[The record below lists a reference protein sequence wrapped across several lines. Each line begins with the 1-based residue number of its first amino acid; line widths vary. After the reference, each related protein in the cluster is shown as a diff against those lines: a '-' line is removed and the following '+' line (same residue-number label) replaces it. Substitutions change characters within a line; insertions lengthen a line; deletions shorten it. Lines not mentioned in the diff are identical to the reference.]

1 MAGPLLNRS
10 ARIAGFAL
18 LGAAGVSCSLAFD
31 LGREQCESAEDCA
44 ELGPNTTCE
53 NKVCVAIQSAGGG
66 GGSSSSGGG
75 GQGQGG
81 EDPLWGCIDEFVS
94 PVTSPTEMVTYNYRI
109 ELAVNP
115 GQPPPG
121 LMVELCGL
129 LDFTCAS
136 PFPIDQVDPDGTVI
150 FTLTADTEAFLKI
163 DGDMLKPSRAY
174 LPTPPVVLPPKQ
186 KIIRVVREDEFAN
199 IVLTSGKTYDPTR
212 GTVIMLT
219 VDCND
224 DRAAGVQ
231 LASDEIDADTIPYYF
246 KGQLPNFTV
255 LETDLQGAGGWVNLP
270 VGLVNARAVRTATG
284 EPIGS
289 ASFSSRAN
297 ELAYVPI
304 GPTPGAQ

>member
-1 MAGPLLNRS
+1 MS
-10 ARIAGFAL
+10 
-18 LGAAGVSCSLAFD
+18 
-31 LGREQCESAEDCA
+31 
-44 ELGPNTTCE
+44 
-53 NKVCVAIQSAGGG
+53 
-66 GGSSSSGGG
+66 
-75 GQGQGG
+75 
-81 EDPLWGCIDEFVS
+81 
-94 PVTSPTEMVTYNYRI
+94 TSEMITYHYRI

-121 LMVELCGL
+121 MMVELCGL
-129 LDFTCAS
+129 LDFTCAN
-136 PFPIDQVDPDGTVI
+136 PFTIDEVDTDNGNVT

-163 DGDMLKPSRAY
+163 DGTDLKPSRAY
-174 LPTPPVVLPPKQ
+174 LPTPPVVLPPKE
-186 KIIRVVREDEFAN
+186 KVIRVVREEEFAN

-231 LASDEIDADTIPYYF
+231 LASDEVDADTIPYYF

-270 VGLVNARAVRTATG
+270 VGLINARATRSGSG
-284 EPIGS
+284 EAIGS
-289 ASFSSRAN
+289 ASFSSRAG

>member
-1 MAGPLLNRS
+1 
-10 ARIAGFAL
+10 
-18 LGAAGVSCSLAFD
+18 
-31 LGREQCESAEDCA
+31 
-44 ELGPNTTCE
+44 LGPNTTCQDR
-53 NKVCVAIQSAGGG
+53 VCVAIQIGNGGG
-66 GGSSSSGGG
+66 GAGG

-81 EDPLWGCIDEFVS
+81 EDPLWGCIDEFVA
-94 PVTSPTEMVTYNYRI
+94 PPAPDGMVTYHYRI

-121 LMVELCGL
+121 LAVELCGL

-136 PFPIDQVDPDGTVI
+136 PFPLDPPDANGNVI
-150 FTLTADTEAFLKI
+150 FTLPAETEAFLSI
-163 DGDMLKPSRAY
+163 NATDLKPSRAY
-174 LPTPPVVLPPKQ
+174 LPTPPVVQPPKE
-186 KIIRVVREDEFAN
+186 KVIRVVREDEFTN
-199 IVLTSGKTYDPTR
+199 IVLTSGQPYDPTR
-212 GTVIMLT
+212 GTVIRLT

-231 LASDEIDADTIPYYF
+231 LQSDEIDMDTISYYF

-255 LETDLQGAGGWVNLP
+255 TETDLQGAGGWVNLP
-270 VGLVNARAVRTATG
+270 VGLVNARAVRAVTG

-289 ASFSSRAN
+289 ASFSSRAG